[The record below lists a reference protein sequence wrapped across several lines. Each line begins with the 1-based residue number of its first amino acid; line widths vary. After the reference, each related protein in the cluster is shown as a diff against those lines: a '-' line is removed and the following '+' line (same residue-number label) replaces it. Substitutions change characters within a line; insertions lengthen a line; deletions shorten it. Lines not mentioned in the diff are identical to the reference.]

1 MRLTSFT
8 DYGLR
13 TLMRLSGAPE
23 SSFTVDAMANEFRIS
38 REHLTKVVRELAR
51 HGYVRTRRGAAGGF
65 RLAMAPGA
73 IHIGAV
79 VRALE
84 ARHALVEC
92 FGKDG
97 CDCVLLPRCR
107 LKQRLAAARE
117 AFFAEL
123 DRSTLAD
130 CAYTPDDATAAA

>member
-23 SSFTVDAMANEFRIS
+23 CNFTVDAMASEFRIS

-51 HGYVRTRRGAAGGF
+51 HGYIRTRRGAAGGF
-65 RLAMAPGA
+65 RLAMEPGA
-73 IHIGAV
+73 IRIGAV

-92 FGKDG
+92 FATDG
-97 CDCVLLPRCR
+97 GDCVLLPKCR
-107 LKQRLAAARE
+107 LRQRLAAARE

-130 CAYTPDDATAAA
+130 CVYTPDDLTVSA